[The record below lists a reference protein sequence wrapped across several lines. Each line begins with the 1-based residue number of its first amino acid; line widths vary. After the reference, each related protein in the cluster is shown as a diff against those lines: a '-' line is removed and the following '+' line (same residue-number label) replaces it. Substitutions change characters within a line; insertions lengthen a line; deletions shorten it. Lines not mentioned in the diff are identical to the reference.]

1 MSKRKFQSLNK
12 ILTKALHPYL
22 LFWAFCRSKARELI
36 NLLNDRQC
44 PQSFSFE
51 IFVKKVI

>member
-44 PQSFSFE
+44 PQSFSAE